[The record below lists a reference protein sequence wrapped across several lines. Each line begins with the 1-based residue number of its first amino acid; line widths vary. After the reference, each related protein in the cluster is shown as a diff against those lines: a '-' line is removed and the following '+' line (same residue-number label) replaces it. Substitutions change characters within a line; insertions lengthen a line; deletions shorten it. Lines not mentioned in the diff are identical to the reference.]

1 MGATD
6 SSNQQWRPAGQNPHW
21 NVDHVEADSLV
32 SQFASFGQPGCV
44 VLQRPDSS
52 RLDGEVCWPMEVEV
66 REPQTIV
73 SQCDASPVEVVGDEA
88 SVHGMFVDLSMDS
101 QDVGIDTPISWPEPN
116 SSVAIV
122 PESAGSVVDNAPLDA
137 KVSRECSLGPCF
149 GTPPLICSESPPR
162 RASSTGVRTL
172 TRSRSSGGV
181 ADVDAKVVR
190 PGSLVRMFRG
200 GKNAVPPVPPFETTA
215 IRPSVACGGDEG
227 PSRLSH
233 EGLLQARPAGLVQML
248 QGQASTS
255 SEAEFVPASAAPPAH
270 VTFDVEDSLRV
281 DGQESVGVDAERTGG
296 QIQVEESL
304 QLDDVGSFSVEVE
317 DKRENDAAEH
327 CCTGPNFEL
336 HGGGRETQLTNLEDV
351 RRELARELERVVD
364 VGVAVEALA
373 ELRRILNKALVEMP
387 EKRGPDSGD
396 TTGSRHWNSGSRT
409 SPLRD
414 AQHTVDSRQDK
425 RRASWS
431 AVDDSSTVETVKK
444 PLGTVLTDS
453 ALGRSVR
460 RRGCQQS
467 PA

>member
-1 MGATD
+1 M
-6 SSNQQWRPAGQNPHW
+6 R
-21 NVDHVEADSLV
+21 
-32 SQFASFGQPGCV
+32 
-44 VLQRPDSS
+44 
-52 RLDGEVCWPMEVEV
+52 
-66 REPQTIV
+66 
-73 SQCDASPVEVVGDEA
+73 
-88 SVHGMFVDLSMDS
+88 
-101 QDVGIDTPISWPEPN
+101 
-116 SSVAIV
+116 
-122 PESAGSVVDNAPLDA
+122 
-137 KVSRECSLGPCF
+137 
-149 GTPPLICSESPPR
+149 
-162 RASSTGVRTL
+162 
-172 TRSRSSGGV
+172 
-181 ADVDAKVVR
+181 
-190 PGSLVRMFRG
+190 
-200 GKNAVPPVPPFETTA
+200 
-215 IRPSVACGGDEG
+215 
-227 PSRLSH
+227 
-233 EGLLQARPAGLVQML
+233 
-248 QGQASTS
+248 
-255 SEAEFVPASAAPPAH
+255 
-270 VTFDVEDSLRV
+270 FDVEDSLRV

-336 HGGGRETQLTNLEDV
+336 HGGGRETELPNLEDV

-396 TTGSRHWNSGSRT
+396 ATGSRHWNSGSRT

-453 ALGRSVR
+453 ASGRSVR